1 MKILKPSEDNGIL
14 IKELSKVKQEN
25 KNALD
30 FFILLFYS
38 IHHIPITGK
47 NYKSY
52 EDFFLL
58 RSVSF
63 GQNNKNHKIN

>member
-1 MKILKPSEDNGIL
+1 M
-14 IKELSKVKQEN
+14 KQEN

-52 EDFFLL
+52 EDFFFIKQ
-58 RSVSF
+58 RVF
-63 GQNNKNHKIN
+63 WPKQ